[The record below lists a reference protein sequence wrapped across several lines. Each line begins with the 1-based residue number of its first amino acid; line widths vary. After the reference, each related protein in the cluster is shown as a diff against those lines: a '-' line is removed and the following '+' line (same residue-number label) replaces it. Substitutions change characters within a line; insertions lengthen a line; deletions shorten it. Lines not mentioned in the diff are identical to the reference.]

1 MGPRAPVSPLK
12 SPWTITDAHFRA
24 TCPRAG
30 PGYIRFRVLAGFILD
45 RDEESVQ
52 LAVGSQSKRGSGQR
66 SGQRSGQ
73 SVLLVFDDKE
83 EVADPVINR
92 MTDVDEII
100 VWLVDD
106 VIELDI

>member
-1 MGPRAPVSPLK
+1 MDYYGRP
-12 SPWTITDAHFRA
+12 FRA